1 MNWTFYAGLTAGV
14 LLLAPINAHARG
26 TGNPQRGRVLAESFC
41 TSCHGIAASSGPSMN
56 HRAPPFTQ
64 LAQTPG
70 MSAIALRAALQTS
83 HRKMPNLLLRKQD
96 REDVIAYILSL
107 KTAPHL

>member
-1 MNWTFYAGLTAGV
+1 MNWTFYAGLTAVV

-26 TGNPQRGRVLAESFC
+26 PGNPQRGRVLAEGFC
-41 TSCHGIAASSGPSMN
+41 TSCHGIDASSGPSTN
-56 HRAPPFTQ
+56 LRAPPFTQ

-70 MSAIALRAALQTS
+70 MTAIALRAALQTS
-83 HRKMPNLLLRKQD
+83 HKTMPNLMLRKRD

-107 KTAPHL
+107 KISSRL